1 MPHIDIEEVRTG
13 RKAFT
18 QDEWMDVMLR
28 SCGYEP
34 EQLNQRE
41 KWLLL
46 ARMLPLVENNFNLC
60 ELGPRSTGKSH
71 IYKEISPNSILVSGG
86 QTTVANLFYNMG
98 RKTVGLVGLWDCVA
112 FDEVAGIKFKDKDG
126 IQIMKDYMASGSFAR
141 GKEEKA
147 ASASMV
153 FVGNINQSV
162 DVLLKTS
169 SLFDPFPP
177 EMGTDTA
184 FLDRL
189 HCYIPGWEIP
199 KFRPEHFTN
208 DYGFIT
214 DYLAEFIRELRK
226 EQYGDALDKYFRLG
240 KNLNQ
245 RDTIAVRKIVG
256 GYVKLLYPDGEF
268 TKEQLEEIL
277 VFALEMR
284 RRVKEQLKKLGG
296 MEFYD
301 VNFSYID
308 LDTFEEKFVSLPEQ
322 GGGKLIPDGMCN
334 PGQIYTVSRGK
345 SGMIGVFRLESQML
359 PGSGKF
365 ERTGLGSDRDC
376 RESTNTAFNFLKA
389 KAQNRSKGY
398 FKAKMLDKN
407 LCVIWPEL
415 VSCGGE
421 NPQKK
426 DLTNEDNV
434 VELLKKETCTETFQ
448 EKINKIINQRY
459 IYYPYLIK
467 PADLMLARLMYDLVR
482 KKDLEDLNKIE
493 EIFKQCWQLNY
504 SPLPFEGW
512 TNNRFIEE
520 NIKTGE
526 LNKQPVFQ
534 IGKPSFSKIRVAVA
548 NIQMDISNFDQAV
561 MRKQNRSYRRYQ
573 QIAELVN
580 TAVREKADML
590 VMPEACTP
598 KEWLPTL
605 ARTCEKNHLAVVTG
619 VEHIIEDN
627 CVYNLTAV
635 ILPYEE
641 KWTGQWHSVI
651 LYHSKNHFAP
661 EEKRMIESLHL
672 RAMEGIESSEAKCD
686 AKYELYSWNGF
697 WFTVYCCFELTSI
710 RDRSIFQ
717 SYIDALIAV
726 EWNHDVNYYSNIIE
740 SLSRDIHCYC
750 IQTNTSEYGDS
761 RITKPSKTENKDILR
776 IKGGSNA
783 TAHVGTIDLEQ
794 LREFQMKAYSGQKE
808 DKTFKPTPPDF
819 DYKGAYERRKGTM
832 FECFCA
838 KKKAD

>member
-1 MPHIDIEEVRTG
+1 MKLSQFKFKLPEDKIALHPTKYRDESRLMVLHRNTGKIEHRMFKDVLDYFDDKDVFIFNDTKVFPARLYGNKEKTGARIEVFLLRELNEELRLWDVLVDPARKIRIGNKLYFGPDDSMVAEVIDNTTSRGRTLRFLYDGPHDEFKKALYALGETPLPHSIINRPVEPEDAERFQSIFAKKEGAVTAPTASLHFSRELMKRLEIKGIDFAYITLHAGLGNFRDIDVEDLTKHKMDSEQMLVDEAAVKTVNRAKDTGRNVCAVRT
-13 RKAFT
+13 T
-18 QDEWMDVMLR
+18 VMQAIE
-28 SCGYEP
+28 SAVSTDGY
-34 EQLNQRE
+34 L
-41 KWLLL
+41 
-46 ARMLPLVENNFNLC
+46 
-60 ELGPRSTGKSH
+60 
-71 IYKEISPNSILVSGG
+71 KE
-86 QTTVANLFYNMG
+86 
-98 RKTVGLVGLWDCVA
+98 
-112 FDEVAGIKFKDKDG
+112 
-126 IQIMKDYMASGSFAR
+126 
-141 GKEEKA
+141 
-147 ASASMV
+147 
-153 FVGNINQSV
+153 
-162 DVLLKTS
+162 
-169 SLFDPFPP
+169 
-177 EMGTDTA
+177 
-184 FLDRL
+184 
-189 HCYIPGWEIP
+189 
-199 KFRPEHFTN
+199 
-208 DYGFIT
+208 
-214 DYLAEFIRELRK
+214 
-226 EQYGDALDKYFRLG
+226 
-240 KNLNQ
+240 
-245 RDTIAVRKIVG
+245 
-256 GYVKLLYPDGEF
+256 
-268 TKEQLEEIL
+268 
-277 VFALEMR
+277 
-284 RRVKEQLKKLGG
+284 
-296 MEFYD
+296 
-301 VNFSYID
+301 
-308 LDTFEEKFVSLPEQ
+308 
-322 GGGKLIPDGMCN
+322 
-334 PGQIYTVSRGK
+334 
-345 SGMIGVFRLESQML
+345 
-359 PGSGKF
+359 
-365 ERTGLGSDRDC
+365 
-376 RESTNTAFNFLKA
+376 
-389 KAQNRSKGY
+389 
-398 FKAKMLDKN
+398 
-407 LCVIWPEL
+407 
-415 VSCGGE
+415 
-421 NPQKK
+421 
-426 DLTNEDNV
+426 
-434 VELLKKETCTETFQ
+434 
-448 EKINKIINQRY
+448 
-459 IYYPYLIK
+459 
-467 PADLMLARLMYDLVR
+467 
-482 KKDLEDLNKIE
+482 
-493 EIFKQCWQLNY
+493 
-504 SPLPFEGW
+504 FEGW

-561 MRKQNRSYRRYQ
+561 MRKPNRSYRRYQ

-717 SYIDALIAV
+717 SYIDAVIAV